1 MISQL
6 AEILVP
12 VFLTAGIG
20 YGWEKLG
27 VEFPTQFV
35 TRATVYVLTP
45 CLVFGTMAGL
55 EISLAA
61 YGQVA
66 LATVMVMVAV
76 AAIGVLALKAAR
88 LPLRAFMPPII
99 VPNAGN
105 LGLPLG
111 LFAFGETGLAL
122 AIASYTIYA
131 FAQYTVCQLIAAGRM
146 SWALVTR
153 QPIIYSIGLALVFMV
168 LDRRPP
174 EWALNTVN
182 LIGGAVIP
190 LNLMALGVALAR
202 LEVAA
207 LGRSTYVALVR
218 IGAGLVVGLG
228 VAAILDLDP
237 VAAGVVV
244 LQAAGPSALFAYL
257 WAQLYN
263 NNPEQVAGVVMV
275 STVISLATL
284 PLLLLLVL

>member
-1 MISQL
+1 MIAQL

-12 VFLTAGIG
+12 IFITAGIG
-20 YGWEKLG
+20 FGWEKLG

-35 TRATVYVLTP
+35 ARVTVYVLAP
-45 CLVFGTMAGL
+45 CLVFGKMAGL

-66 LATVMVMVAV
+66 LATVLIIAAVSAVGFVA
-76 AAIGVLALKAAR
+76 LRLAR

-122 AIASYTIYA
+122 AIAGYTIYA

-146 SWALVTR
+146 SWTMISR
-153 QPIIYSIGLALVFMV
+153 QPIIYALAGALVFMV
-168 LDRRPP
+168 MDTPP
-174 EWALNTVN
+174 PDWALNTVN
-182 LIGGAVIP
+182 LIGAAVIP
-190 LNLMALGVALAR
+190 LNLLALGVALAR

-218 IGAGLVVGLG
+218 IGAGLAIGLA
-228 VAAILDLDP
+228 VARALGLDD

-263 NNPEQVAGVVMV
+263 NSPEQVAGVVMV

-284 PLLLLLVL
+284 PLLLLIVL